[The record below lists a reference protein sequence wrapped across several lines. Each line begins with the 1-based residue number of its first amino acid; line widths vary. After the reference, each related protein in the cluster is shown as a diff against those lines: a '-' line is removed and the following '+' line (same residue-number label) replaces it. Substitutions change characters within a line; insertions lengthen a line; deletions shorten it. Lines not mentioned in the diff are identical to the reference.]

1 MLEVFRYMEVCEVH
15 KVTIKR
21 EEKTRCYIGLV
32 SWIMYSSTVRH
43 ISILFYFILLL
54 FFCLLITSS
63 KLALYTK
70 KKFDDLFFVH

>member
-21 EEKTRCYIGLV
+21 EEKTRCYVGIV

-43 ISILFYFILLL
+43 ILIFFFSIIFLFLLV
-54 FFCLLITSS
+54 TSS
-63 KLALYTK
+63 KLVIYK
-70 KKFDDLFFVH
+70 KKFDDLFFVK